1 MASDLGESVSL
12 DAKPNERELD
22 AQRLNLESPRAS
34 LIDTDPFL
42 LGMRMGNILYAAA
55 FGLLKR
61 IER

>member
-1 MASDLGESVSL
+1 MTSDLDEPFPL
-12 DAKPNERELD
+12 DSEPNECELD
-22 AQRLNLESPRAS
+22 TQRLHLEPPGPS

-61 IER
+61 IEP